1 MPESAETRVVHVEVF
16 GQRFAIRSSLEPEYV
31 AELASYVT
39 EKMKAASVATP
50 NSDLLRVAV
59 LTALNVADEL
69 FRSRHAEKWRA
80 AEVSERA
87 AALEQIVDQA
97 LR

>member
-1 MPESAETRVVHVEVF
+1 VADPADTHVVTVEVF
-16 GQRFAIRSSLEPEYV
+16 GQRFAIRSALEPDYV
-31 AELASYVT
+31 AELAAYVT
-39 EKMKAASVATP
+39 EKMKAASLATP

-59 LTALNVADEL
+59 LTALNLADEI
-69 FRSRHAEKWRA
+69 FRCRHAEQWRA

-87 AALEQIVDQA
+87 AALEQLLDQA

>member
-1 MPESAETRVVHVEVF
+1 MAEPADTHVVHVEVS
-16 GQRFAIRSSLEPEYV
+16 GQRFAIRSSLEPAYV
-31 AELASYVT
+31 EELAAYVT
-39 EKMKAASVATP
+39 EKMKVAALSAP

-59 LTALNVADEL
+59 LTSLNVADEL
-69 FRSRHAEKWRA
+69 FRCRHAEQWRA

-87 AALEQIVDQA
+87 AALEQILDQA